1 MVRLRLRRKGAKHHP
16 VYDIVVVD
24 QRAKRDGA
32 FLERLGY
39 YDPNT
44 NPSTYKINHDRAIYW
59 LGVGAQPT
67 LVVHNLMSYDGV
79 LLRRQLQ
86 FKGKSAEEIEESV
99 TKHKEIAL
107 ARYARR
113 KDLRKKRIIAKKKAE
128 AAGEENT
135 EAAAK

>member
-1 MVRLRLRRKGAKHHP
+1 
-16 VYDIVVVD
+16 VYDIVVMD
-24 QRAKRDGA
+24 GRAKRDGA

-44 NPSTYKINHDRAIYW
+44 APSTFKINHERAIYW

-86 FKGKSAEEIEESV
+86 FKEKPAEEIETLV
-99 TKHKEIAL
+99 AKHKEIAL

-113 KDLRKKRIIAKKKAE
+113 KDLRKKRMVAKKKAE
-128 AAGEENT
+128 
-135 EAAAK
+135 EAEKEAK